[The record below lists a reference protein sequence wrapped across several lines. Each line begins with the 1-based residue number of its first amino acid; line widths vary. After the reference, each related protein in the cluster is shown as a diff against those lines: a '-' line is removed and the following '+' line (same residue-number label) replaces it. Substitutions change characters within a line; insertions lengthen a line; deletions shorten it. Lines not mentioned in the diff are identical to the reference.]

1 MNSLLFAAAAAA
13 GASLGGCFA
22 HASAAAWAGP
32 VPAGAVT
39 LSEEVSLQALR
50 EELARNA
57 SKLSLPNAPPVHM
70 MRYHVTRLSS
80 LTAESTFGALRSWRD
95 ASGRELGVEVRVG
108 TPEYDSS
115 GFGGWETGARLHPLP
130 ESPGVGA
137 DLGVAWLET
146 DRAYKD
152 AVEQYGRKKA
162 TYTQPKDH
170 PGDWQVLPP
179 GKGDEGAAPAADVG
193 WLTQRV
199 REVSA
204 AFVAFPAL
212 ESGGTELGAEAG
224 FHHIL
229 GLDGTNLRIRRQEV
243 SLAATATARADD
255 GMLVAD
261 RRMWTVR
268 KTSQLPPLEQMQAE
282 AASMARELL
291 AAADSPMAKDEYVGP
306 VVFRGQAAADL
317 FRHLLIPQL
326 EGTPPVV
333 PFDTVIGEMGQ
344 GLLPD
349 ASGHARLSR
358 RVLPMG
364 WEVVDDPRRDL
375 GHPASFEFDAE
386 GAAAQR
392 VELVTDGIVRTL
404 LMGRIPRRGVA
415 GSNGHARGRPG
426 ERLHGRA
433 SMTAVQ
439 GPAAGQQTSDFLIK
453 RGLELARSY
462 GHDHVL
468 VIDRLIDPSMIPGEV
483 STGDEGSGLGLPPPV
498 VARRIHA
505 DGREELIRGL
515 GFAGVHRWVLRDI
528 AAAGPSVELS
538 YMAPF
543 RPGATTFTPIHGMPT
558 WISAPEVVVGEME
571 LVPRAADPRERP
583 IVPAPTPTQ

>member
-1 MNSLLFAAAAAA
+1 M
-13 GASLGGCFA
+13 GMGGCCA
-22 HASAAAWAGP
+22 HAAAGP

-39 LSEEVSLQALR
+39 PAEEASLDALR
-50 EELARNA
+50 AELRRNA
-57 SKLSLPNAPPVHM
+57 TELSLPNAPAVHLL
-70 MRYHVTRLSS
+70 RYHVTRLSS
-80 LTAESTFGALRSWRD
+80 LTAGSTFGALRSWRD

-108 TPEYDSS
+108 TPDYDSS
-115 GFGGWETGARLHPLP
+115 GFGGWETGTRLHPLP
-130 ESPGVGA
+130 EGPGIAA

-162 TYTQPKDH
+162 VYTTPKDH
-170 PGDWQVLPP
+170 PGDWQVIPAAQA
-179 GKGDEGAAPAADVG
+179 DEGAAPAGDVRQ
-193 WLTQRV
+193 LTERV
-199 REVSA
+199 RALSA
-204 AFVAFPAL
+204 AFLGFPEL
-212 ESGGTELGAEAG
+212 ESGEAELGAEAG
-224 FHHIL
+224 FHHII
-229 GLDGTNLRIRRQEV
+229 GLDGTSIRRRRQEV
-243 SLAATATARADD
+243 SMAATATARAED

-268 KTSQLPPLEQMQAE
+268 EMSRLPSQAE
-282 AASMARELL
+282 MQRSASQMAAELL
-291 AAADSPMAKDEYVGP
+291 VAAASPMAEDEYVGP

-349 ASGHARLSR
+349 SSGHARLGR
-358 RVLPMG
+358 RVLPPG
-364 WEVVDDPRRDL
+364 WEVVDDPQHNL
-375 GHPASFEFDAE
+375 GHPASFNFDAE
-386 GAAAQR
+386 GTPAQE
-392 VELVTDGIVRTL
+392 VDLATDGIVRTL
-404 LMGRIPRRGVA
+404 LMGRIPRKGVA
-415 GSNGHARGRPG
+415 GTNGHARGRPG

-433 SMTAVQ
+433 SMTTIR
-439 GPAAGQQTSDFLIK
+439 GPAGEERSSDFLVK
-453 RGLELARSY
+453 KGLELARSY

-498 VARRIHA
+498 IARRVYA
-505 DGREELIRGL
+505 DGREELLRGL

-528 AAAGPSVELS
+528 AAAGPANDLS

-543 RPGATTFTPIHGMPT
+543 RPGSSTFTPIHGMPT

-571 LVPRAADPRERP
+571 LVPRSADPRERP
-583 IVPAPTPTQ
+583 VVPPPGL